1 MRFGPPTTAA
11 RARKWHA
18 MAIDLARI
26 IELEQAL
33 LTPAFRHDRSA
44 VAALLHPDFREV
56 GASGR
61 AWTRAEILEELAR
74 SSDREAPEVSEVKA
88 IELADRVVLIT
99 FTTATTERTVHRC
112 SIWVSDGA
120 AWSVIYHQ
128 ATPAG
133 NGR

>member
-1 MRFGPPTTAA
+1 MAA
-11 RARKWHA
+11 
-18 MAIDLARI
+18 DLEEI
-26 IELEQAL
+26 IELELAL
-33 LTPAFRHDRSA
+33 LTPAVRHDRSA
-44 VAALLHPDFREV
+44 VAALLHSDFREV

-61 AWTRAEILEELAR
+61 TWTRAEILDELAR
-74 SSDREAPEVSEVKA
+74 SSDRGSPEVSEVKA
-88 IELADRVVLIT
+88 VELADRVVLIT